1 MLSHLELR
9 HVMEVAFRPAICK
22 CTITPDGLMA
32 IELRN
37 PETNVQELNL
47 TGISTAKLS
56 GGRAIA
62 ALVGEIKDEARR
74 AKASEKEEI
83 KRQG

>member
-9 HVMEVAFRPAICK
+9 HVMEVAFRPTVCK
-22 CTITPDGLMA
+22 CTITPDGLMS
-32 IELRN
+32 IELSN
-37 PETNVQELNL
+37 PETHIKELTM
-47 TGISTAKLS
+47 TGIPTARLS

-74 AKASEKEEI
+74 AQAAGKEDI

>member
-9 HVMEVAFRPAICK
+9 HVMEVAFRPTICK
-22 CTITPDGLMA
+22 CTIASDGLMT
-32 IELRN
+32 IELKN
-37 PETNVQELNL
+37 PETHVRELTM

-74 AKASEKEEI
+74 ALTSGKEEV

>member
-9 HVMEVAFRPAICK
+9 HVMEVAFRPTICK
-22 CTITPDGLMA
+22 CTISPDGLMS

-37 PETNVQELNL
+37 PETHILELTM
-47 TGISTAKLS
+47 TGIPTAKLS

-74 AKASEKEEI
+74 AKAVDKDEI

>member
-22 CTITPDGLMA
+22 CTISPDGLMS

-37 PETNVQELNL
+37 PETHIPELTM

-74 AKASEKEEI
+74 AKAAEKDDI

>member
-9 HVMEVAFRPAICK
+9 HVMEVAFRPLTCK
-22 CTITPDGLMA
+22 CTITPAGDMT
-32 IELRN
+32 IELKA
-37 PETNVQELNL
+37 PDTEFEVLTL

-62 ALVGEIKDEARR
+62 ALVGEIK
-74 AKASEKEEI
+74 EEI
-83 KRQG
+83 KRAQDGIKEQIKRQG